1 MTKSSHITA
10 GRTAE
15 QINQAMV
22 LAIILVTYVMII
34 LDGSVV
40 ITMLPNIRES
50 LHFSATG
57 LSWVQNGYTLAFGGL
72 MLLGARM
79 GDLLGRRRVF
89 VAGIGLFTASSF
101 LGGIAPTGGLLLGAR
116 VLQGIGAAIAAP
128 SSLSLLMVTFKE
140 GPERIRAIGWYS
152 AAAGGGASVGVVLG
166 GVLAE
171 LISWRAGLF
180 INVPIGI
187 VLMWLAPRYL
197 PETERL
203 TGKFDLAGAITSTLG
218 MTAFVYGFVRA
229 ASKGWG
235 DDLTIAAFVAG
246 IALLASFVLGERR
259 AAHPITPLRLFGDRS
274 RVGAYIAR
282 ILVVSGMFS
291 MFFFVS
297 QFLQGALEFTPLQAG
312 LAFVPMTGVLF
323 VMVQNVS
330 RLVRLLG
337 ERRMLLGGIALAMAA
352 LGWLSQLSETTSY
365 APGILVPMML
375 LGVGM
380 GMAFVPLTSAGIAG
394 VAPEDAG
401 AASGVVNV
409 AHQMG
414 GALGIA
420 VFVNVFSSASRDA
433 AEHPLAGVSAAF
445 QARHDLAT
453 GVSSALT
460 GSVIAMALGLLVA
473 LFVIQKPVP
482 SPIDQ
487 AARERELEREA
498 AELELVA

>member
-1 MTKSSHITA
+1 MPSVLQKRRAAT
-10 GRTAE
+10 GRTAA
-15 QINQAMV
+15 QTNQNMV
-22 LAIILVTYVMII
+22 LAIILITYLMII

-89 VAGIGLFTASSF
+89 IAGVAIFTGSSF
-101 LGGIAPTGGLLLGAR
+101 LGGIAPTGGLLLAAR

-128 SSLSLLMVTFKE
+128 ASLSLLMVTFKE
-140 GPERIRAIGWYS
+140 GPERIKAIGWYS

-166 GVLAE
+166 GVLTE

-187 VLMWLAPRYL
+187 ALVLLAPRFL
-197 PETERL
+197 PETERQ
-203 TGKFDLAGAITSTLG
+203 TGRFDLAGAITSTLG
-218 MTAFVYGFVRA
+218 MTAFVYGFVSA
-229 ASKGWG
+229 ASEGWG
-235 DDLTIAAFVAG
+235 DDATIASFVVG
-246 IALLASFVLGERR
+246 IALLASFVFGERR
-259 AAHPITPLRLFGDRS
+259 AEHPITPLRLFGDRS

-323 VMVQNVS
+323 TVVQNIS
-330 RLVRLLG
+330 KLVARFG
-337 ERRMLLGGIALAMAA
+337 ERRLLLGGISVALVAM
-352 LGWLSQLSETTSY
+352 GWLSQLSESTAY
-365 APGILVPMML
+365 FPGILVPMMM

-380 GMAFVPLTSAGIAG
+380 GMAFVPLTSAGIAR

-420 VFVNVFSSASRDA
+420 VFVNVFETASRHA
-433 AEHPLAGVSAAF
+433 AQHPLAGATAEL
-445 QARHDLAT
+445 QARHDLAS
-453 GVSSALT
+453 GVSTALT
-460 GSVIAMALGLLVA
+460 GSVVAMALGLLVA

-482 SPIDQ
+482 P
-487 AARERELEREA
+487 AATAAELETEA